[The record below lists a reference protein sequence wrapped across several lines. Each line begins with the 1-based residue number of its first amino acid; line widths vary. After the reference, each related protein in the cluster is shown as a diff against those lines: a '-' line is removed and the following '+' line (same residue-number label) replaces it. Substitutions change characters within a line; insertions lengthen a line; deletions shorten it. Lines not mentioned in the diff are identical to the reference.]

1 MQSRYAKPKSSPGHN
16 YVFTY
21 SVTIQN
27 ESTAIV
33 QLRNRRWAISND
45 AAGATEEIRREH
57 ALPSEL
63 QSLRSRGWAL
73 SSCSVRLCWGVIWLQ

>member
-1 MQSRYAKPKSSPGHN
+1 MTHDCKHAVAQSRYAKPKSSPGHN

-27 ESTAIV
+27 ESAAIV

-45 AAGATEEIRREH
+45 ATGATEEIRCKL
-57 ALPSEL
+57 A
-63 QSLRSRGWAL
+63 WAFK
-73 SSCSVRLCWGVIWLQ
+73 VP